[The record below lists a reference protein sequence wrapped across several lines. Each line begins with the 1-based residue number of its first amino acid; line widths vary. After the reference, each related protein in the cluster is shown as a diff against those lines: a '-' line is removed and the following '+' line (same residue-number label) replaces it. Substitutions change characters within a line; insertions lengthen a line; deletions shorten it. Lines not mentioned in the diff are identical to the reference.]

1 MARYIFGENKD
12 QLFYIKKDSDGWTST
27 LDNFPVNNFTEDTS
41 RNIVVGKLYEQ
52 FQNDLDLYSL
62 SLNEALSPEDLKD
75 FLKSKLGCLADNS
88 TVEVETLLDDSGEKL
103 SKEAQKAL
111 EAIVAGKKTERTLK
125 TKYLSKAWRTAKGIN
140 KAIRNLASKQPVYL
154 FAYLQSG
161 KIIEGASQ
169 LKAYNVNLKG
179 LTEEDIH
186 KRFESAIK
194 SISKLCQ
201 VNDAALADGGEA
213 VIATFTRKATV
224 SELLD
229 VQKAFKTAFTAEEP
243 QEEPQKK
250 SLVSFAKKAFKDLKN
265 KLADNEGK
273 EISIDDL
280 KQYQFKNTEEIVF
293 PYSTEEINTAREAL
307 LVLGK
312 TPKKKDST
320 KKDKAKKPAEE
331 KKPETSGEETKAEE
345 PKEFMQELKD
355 LVDERIE
362 ARKKNA
368 KFSFKRVRDLF
379 AKYQEDSDED
389 PILNKAFLD
398 KYNEDSDEDLDNDSI
413 EQLKKWF
420 EKLNFKVELD
430 TDDSANKDEPAVKA
444 PSGIPGIS
452 AEALASASTAQ
463 KYSLAIQNLTSQG
476 WEPDEAKAAVK
487 AVVEIFKSHKSKK

>member
-62 SLNEALSPEDLKD
+62 NLNEALSPEDLKD
-75 FLKSKLGCLADNS
+75 FLKSKLGCLSDNS

-103 SKEAQKAL
+103 SKDAQKAL

-125 TKYLSKAWRTAKGIN
+125 TKYLSKAWRTAKGTN

-169 LKAYNVNLKG
+169 LKVYNINLKG

-201 VNDAALADGGEA
+201 VNDAALADNGEA

-273 EISIDDL
+273 EISVDDL

-312 TPKKKDST
+312 TPKKKDSA
-320 KKDKAKKPAEE
+320 KKNKKSADKEKPAEE
-331 KKPETSGEETKAEE
+331 TKSAEETKLEE

-355 LVDERIE
+355 LIDERID
-362 ARKKNA
+362 ARKKNE

-389 PILNKAFLD
+389 PVLNKAFLD

-430 TDDSANKDEPAVKA
+430 ADESTDKEEPAVKA
-444 PSGIPGIS
+444 PSISGIS
-452 AEALASASTAQ
+452 AEALASATPAQ
-463 KYSLAIQNLTSQG
+463 KYALAIQNLTSQG
-476 WEPDEAKAAVK
+476 WEPDQAKAAVK
-487 AVVEIFKSHKSKK
+487 AVAEVFKASKAK

>member
-62 SLNEALSPEDLKD
+62 NLNEALSPEDLKD

-88 TVEVETLLDDSGEKL
+88 TVDVETLLDDSGEKL

-312 TPKKKDST
+312 TAKKKS
-320 KKDKAKKPAEE
+320 AA
-331 KKPETSGEETKAEE
+331 KKPETKKEE
-345 PKEFMQELKD
+345 PKKEEPKPEEEKDYMQELKD
-355 LVDERIE
+355 LVDKRLE
-362 ARKKNA
+362 AKKANE
-368 KFSFKRVRDLF
+368 KFSFKKVREFFKDW
-379 AKYQEDSDED
+379 QEDSDED
-389 PILNKAFLD
+389 FILNKEFLD
-398 KYNEDSDEDLDNDSI
+398 KFGEDSDEDINPETI
-413 EQLKKWF
+413 EQLKRWF
-420 EKLNFKVELD
+420 EKLNLKVDLD
-430 TDDSANKDEPAVKA
+430 PKADPVEHKDDTVTA
-444 PSGIPGIS
+444 PNIPGMS
-452 AEALASASTAQ
+452 AEDIAKATPAQ
-463 KYSLAIQNLTSQG
+463 KFNLAKQKLVQQG
-476 WEPDEAKAAVK
+476 WSADEANEAVK
-487 AVVEIFKSHKSKK
+487 AVASVFSKKS

>member
-52 FQNDLDLYSL
+52 FQNDLDMYSL
-62 SLNEALSPEDLKD
+62 NLNEALSPEDLKD

-88 TVEVETLLDDSGEKL
+88 TVDVETLLDDSGEKL
-103 SKEAQKAL
+103 SKETQKAL

-125 TKYLSKAWRTAKGIN
+125 TKYLSKAWRTAKGAN

-169 LKAYNVNLKG
+169 LKVYNVNLKG

-201 VNDAALADGGEA
+201 VNDAALADNGEA

-250 SLVSFAKKAFKDLKN
+250 SLVSFAKKAIKDLKN

-320 KKDKAKKPAEE
+320 KKDKAKNPAEE
-331 KKPETSGEETKAEE
+331 KKPETSKEE

-355 LVDERIE
+355 LVDERID
-362 ARKKNA
+362 ARKNNT

-389 PILNKAFLD
+389 PVLNKAFLD

-430 TDDSANKDEPAVKA
+430 TDDDASKGEPEVKA
-444 PSGIPGIS
+444 PSIPGIS
-452 AEALASASTAQ
+452 AEALANASPAQ
-463 KYSLAIQNLTSQG
+463 KYALAIQNLTSQG
-476 WEPDEAKAAVK
+476 WEPDEAKRAVK
-487 AVVEIFKSHKSKK
+487 AVAEVFKAHKAK